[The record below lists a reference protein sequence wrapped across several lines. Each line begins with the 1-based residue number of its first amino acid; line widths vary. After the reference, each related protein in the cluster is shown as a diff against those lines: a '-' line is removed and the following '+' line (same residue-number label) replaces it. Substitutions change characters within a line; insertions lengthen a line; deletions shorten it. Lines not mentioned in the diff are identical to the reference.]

1 MIGADNACYK
11 KTLLLENKEN
21 KRVLRIPLDERYRP
35 DIKNNL
41 KDQLNV
47 DLTGFAAKVPLG
59 SVPKGNYR
67 FGMLV
72 EDRCSRQKLVGYS
85 NWVLQT
91 QEQSMNVTE
100 EKENDIDGG
109 KGRQ

>member
-1 MIGADNACYK
+1 MNA
-11 KTLLLENKEN
+11 KEIYSQWTN
-21 KRVLRIPLDERYRP
+21 ANNLP
-35 DIKNNL
+35 DYL

-85 NWVLQT
+85 NWVLQAGDESG
-91 QEQSMNVTE
+91 QVKE
-100 EKENDIDGG
+100 EKTTG
-109 KGRQ
+109 KAGSDNGL